1 MLDEGFMVVS
11 NDVADELLTD
21 ELGGKIVS
29 VAEEVS
35 VTIDDVED
43 ELDSVVEL
51 DKVDELDSVELD
63 SVVVVLE
70 KGVVSR
76 REAGVVGSVLVV
88 LIGVFAIASVD

>member
-1 MLDEGFMVVS
+1 MLDEGFVVVS
-11 NDVADELLTD
+11 DDVADEPLTD

-29 VAEEVS
+29 VAEEGS
-35 VTIDDVED
+35 VNIEDAED

-76 REAGVVGSVLVV
+76 EAGVVGSVLVV